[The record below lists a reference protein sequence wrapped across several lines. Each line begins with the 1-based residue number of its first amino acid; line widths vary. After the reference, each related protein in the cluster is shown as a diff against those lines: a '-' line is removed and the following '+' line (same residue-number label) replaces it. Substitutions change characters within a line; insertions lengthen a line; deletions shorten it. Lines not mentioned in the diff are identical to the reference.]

1 MIQLTAS
8 FLRRIPVVQNSSF
21 VFSLLLKVKIPLE
34 NESIMHVKLQKIA
47 KLYEQKYYKL
57 KSKLQWYGKAYKK
70 YL

>member
-21 VFSLLLKVKIPLE
+21 VFSLLLKENIPLE
-34 NESIMHVKLQKIA
+34 NEYFMHVKLQKIA

-57 KSKLQWYGKAYKK
+57 KSKLQWYSKAYKK